1 MAETRRHR
9 RWPWI
14 LLVIAALLV
23 GLFYIGGGWYFSSV
37 IYSDVLKANP
47 YNPNGFWTGTVQTV
61 GADGSTIT
69 VLPDAEHRTRGE
81 YQRHEGQ

>member
-23 GLFYIGGGWYFSSV
+23 GLFYIGGGWYFSNL

-47 YNPNGFWTGTVQTV
+47 YNPDGFWKGTVQTV
-61 GADGSTIT
+61 EGGW
-69 VLPDAEHRTRGE
+69 LGHHHRPAGCRAS
-81 YQRHEGQ
+81 